1 MRVLSV
7 VARVRVPQTPYMER
21 ANRPTA
27 FVTRAAGFVGSELV
41 KVLAADGHHV
51 VGLAPSPD
59 AAQQVKRAGGTPVM
73 GDLLRPGS
81 WQDEAA
87 ADWVFHLPPHPYR
100 RGRVTRK
107 RVEAIARARMSMDT
121 HLLDAV
127 AGGPTR
133 HIVYVADANWYGST
147 GMRSITED
155 EPPRPSAWRHCQTP
169 ILERVEGYGL
179 AGLPIVTGL
188 LGWVYGNASWF
199 RDRVIEPIMDGR
211 RVTQFG
217 TWGPWI
223 STIHVHDCARA
234 LVHLA
239 RHGET
244 GGRYFVVN
252 SEPVLVHE
260 FAETFAR
267 LARRPLRVR
276 RIPAAGARLV
286 VGSVLADYLRK
297 DAVFSNIR
305 LRGIGFRFRYPT
317 LERGLQ
323 QIVRALH
330 EQRNLSRDPEG
341 KAIVM

>member
-1 MRVLSV
+1 
-7 VARVRVPQTPYMER
+7 MER
-21 ANRPTA
+21 ADRPTA

-41 KVLAADGHHV
+41 RVLAANGHRV
-51 VGLAPSPD
+51 VGLAPSPE
-59 AAQQVKRAGGTPVM
+59 AAQRVKRAGGTPVM
-73 GDLLRPGS
+73 GDLLGPGR

-87 ADWVFHLPPHPYR
+87 ADWVFHLPPHPYWR
-100 RGRVTRK
+100 ARVTRK

-133 HIVYVADANWYGST
+133 HIVYVADANWYGPT
-147 GMRSITED
+147 GLRAITED
-155 EPPRPSAWRHCQTP
+155 EPPQPVAWRSCQTP
-169 ILERVEGYGL
+169 IIDRVEGYGL

-199 RDRVIEPIMDGR
+199 RDRVIVPIMAGR
-211 RVTQFG
+211 RVVQFG
-217 TWGPWI
+217 TWGPWV
-223 STIHVHDCARA
+223 STIHVHDCACA

-239 RHGET
+239 QHGET

-252 SEPVLVHE
+252 SDPVLMHE

-267 LARRPLRVR
+267 LANRPLRVR
-276 RIPAAGARLV
+276 RIPAAVAGLV
-286 VGSVLADYLRK
+286 VGSVLADYVRK

-305 LRGIGFRFRYPT
+305 LRGSGFRFRYPT

-323 QIVRALH
+323 QIVGALH
-330 EQRNLSRDPEG
+330 EQPNGSRVPEG
-341 KAIVM
+341 KHPL